1 VSGVPGPSRG
11 DMRNSEIGHQ
21 LKDARDQDQCDQ
33 PSDQPSIGEISE
45 DEIDGN
51 LMGTFPASDPPS
63 WTLGVERH
71 KQLASDQGK
80 E

>member
-1 VSGVPGPSRG
+1 MQQGPNRD
-11 DMRNSEIGHQ
+11 DMRNCEPGNQS
-21 LKDARDQDQCDQ
+21 KDAHDQDQFEQ
-33 PSDQPSIGEISE
+33 ASDQPTINEISE

-71 KQLASDQGK
+71 SN
-80 E
+80 

>member
-1 VSGVPGPSRG
+1 MIAVAGLIARYK
-11 DMRNSEIGHQ
+11 NCEIGQQGTDANDKDQ
-21 LKDARDQDQCDQ
+21 LEQAAVQ
-33 PSDQPSIGEISE
+33 PNMSEISE

-63 WTLGVERH
+63 WTLGVERA
-71 KQLASDQGK
+71 KQPTSERQL

>member
-1 VSGVPGPSRG
+1 MSGQRDPSRG
-11 DMRNSEIGHQ
+11 DMSNSEIGHRV
-21 LKDARDQDQCDQ
+21 KGARDQDQFEQRGDRRTI
-33 PSDQPSIGEISE
+33 SEISE
-45 DEIDGN
+45 DEIDAN

-71 KQLASDQGK
+71 KQLANDRGK

>member
-1 VSGVPGPSRG
+1 MSGAPGPSCG
-11 DMRNSEIGHQ
+11 DMRNCEIGHQ
-21 LKDARDQDQCDQ
+21 LKDANDQDQFEQ
-33 PSDQPSIGEISE
+33 ASDQPTMSEISE

-63 WTLGVERH
+63 WTLGVERA
-71 KQLASDQGK
+71 KQLASDRRK